1 VTAPA
6 RALLQRTSV
15 LSAVTRLAG
24 GWRRMRP
31 FVGISRVQL
40 GALVVASIAAGLVE
54 ASLLALIATIGTA
67 LGTGAQEL
75 GVDLGVVDLHISL
88 NGAFI
93 VGFVLAAARAV
104 LNAIVAY
111 LPAAMSANAMASL
124 RRQLFNA
131 FLDTSWRVQATDR
144 LGQFETVLT
153 GHVGNASMAVVAL
166 GQALSSFAMFSA
178 LLVMALAISPPTA
191 LLLGLLSMSLFFVM
205 RPLSRRTGG
214 HSDALTRQ
222 ATEYTQGSQE
232 IVRLAEETQV
242 FGASA
247 DYRRRFTDH
256 IEGLRLPLLR
266 TRYLSRL
273 VPVLYQSLALT
284 ILLLALFVVSRAT
297 DAPLASLTAVVL
309 LLVRSLAYGQEL
321 QASFTK
327 MHELMPFMDRVRETI
342 DRYRATPRQSGP
354 DPLPVIRRLGM
365 SDVGFSYTGTPVLR
379 HIDFE
384 VRAGEAIGIVG
395 PSGAG
400 KSTLVQILLRL
411 REPDR
416 GALVVNGDLDVRDVS
431 LADWQRAVA
440 YVPQAPQLMHGTVAD
455 NIRYHRA
462 HVTLDDVVHAARL
475 AHVHED
481 IVAMP
486 DGYDTMLDD
495 RTAPVSGG
503 QKQRL
508 CLARAL
514 AARPSVLVLDEPT
527 SALDVRSEMLVQR
540 SLESLKGR
548 MTMFMVAH
556 RMSTLFICD
565 RVMVVVDGAL
575 DAFDDPERL
584 RETNPY
590 YRDATE
596 LTHRQSGA
604 V

>member
-1 VTAPA
+1 MTAPA
-6 RALLQRTSV
+6 FTVLRRSSALASLK
-15 LSAVTRLAG
+15 RLVD

-31 FVGISRVQL
+31 FVGISRIQL
-40 GALVVASIAAGLVE
+40 TALVVASLAAGLVE

-67 LGTGAQEL
+67 LGTGNDQL
-75 GVDLGVVDLHISL
+75 GIDLGIFEASISL

-93 VGFVLAAARAV
+93 LGFLLAAARAV
-104 LNAIVAY
+104 LNAVVAY

-124 RRQLFNA
+124 RRQLFDA
-131 FLDTSWRVQATDR
+131 FLGTSWRVQATDR
-144 LGQFETVLT
+144 LGHFETVMT

-166 GQALSSFAMFSA
+166 GQALSSFAMFTA
-178 LLVMALAISPPTA
+178 LLVVAVTISPPTA

-214 HSDALTRQ
+214 HSNELTKQ
-222 ATEYTQGSQE
+222 GTEYTQVSQE

-242 FGASA
+242 FGASP
-247 DYRRRFTDH
+247 DYRRRFTDR
-256 IEGLRLPLLR
+256 IELVRLPLLR

-342 DRYRATPRQSGP
+342 DRYRATPRQTGLQ
-354 DPLPVIRRLGM
+354 PLPMIRRLGM
-365 SDVGFSYTGTPVLR
+365 SDVGFSYTGAPVLR
-379 HIDFE
+379 NIDFE

-416 GALVVNGDLDVRDVS
+416 GALVVNDDIDVRDVS

-440 YVPQAPQLMHGTVAD
+440 YVPQAPQLMHGTVTD
-455 NIRYHRA
+455 NIRYHRS
-462 HVTLDDVVHAARL
+462 HVTFDDVVHAARL
-475 AHVHED
+475 AHVHDD
-481 IVAMP
+481 IIAMP
-486 DGYDTMLDD
+486 DGYETVLDD

-514 AARPSVLVLDEPT
+514 AARPAVLVLDEPT

-548 MTMFMVAH
+548 MIMFMVAH

-565 RVMVVVDGAL
+565 RVMVVVDGEV
-575 DAFDDPERL
+575 DAFDTPERL
-584 RETNPY
+584 REGNPY
-590 YRDATE
+590 YRDAIE
-596 LTHRQSGA
+596 LTRRQSGS

>member
-6 RALLQRTSV
+6 LTLLQRSSLLASV
-15 LSAVTRLAG
+15 KRLVD

-31 FVGISRVQL
+31 FVGISRLQL
-40 GALVVASIAAGLVE
+40 TALVIASLAAGLVE

-67 LGTGAQEL
+67 LGTGADQL
-75 GVDLGVVDLHISL
+75 GIDLGIFEINISL

-93 VGFVLAAARAV
+93 VGFLLAAARAV
-104 LNAIVAY
+104 LNAVVAY

-124 RRQLFNA
+124 RQQLFDS
-131 FLDTSWRVQATDR
+131 FLGTSWRVQATDR
-144 LGQFETVLT
+144 LGHFETVMT

-166 GQALSSFAMFSA
+166 GQALSSFAMFTA
-178 LLVMALAISPPTA
+178 LLVMAVTISPPTA
-191 LLLGLLSMSLFFVM
+191 VLLGLLSMSLFFVM

-214 HSDALTRQ
+214 HSNELTKQ
-222 ATEYTQGSQE
+222 GTEYTQVSQE

-242 FGASA
+242 FGASP
-247 DYRRRFTDH
+247 DYRRRFTDR
-256 IEGLRLPLLR
+256 IELVRLPLLR

-342 DRYRATPRQSGP
+342 DRYRATPRQTGHR
-354 DPLPVIRRLGM
+354 PLPMIRRLGM
-365 SDVGFSYTGTPVLR
+365 SDVGFSYTGAPVLR

-416 GALVVNGDLDVRDVS
+416 GALVVNDGIDVRDVS

-440 YVPQAPQLMHGTVAD
+440 YVPQAPQLMHGTVTD
-455 NIRYHRA
+455 NIRYHRP
-462 HVTLDDVVHAARL
+462 HVTFDDVVQAARL
-475 AHVHED
+475 AHVHDD

-486 DGYDTMLDD
+486 DGYETVLDD

-514 AARPSVLVLDEPT
+514 AARPAVLVLDEPT

-548 MTMFMVAH
+548 MIMFMVAH
-556 RMSTLFICD
+556 RMSTLFICG
-565 RVMVVVDGAL
+565 RVMVVVDGEL
-575 DAFDDPERL
+575 DAFDTPERL
-584 RETNPY
+584 REVNPY
-590 YRDATE
+590 YRDAME
-596 LTHRQSGA
+596 LTRRQSGA

>member
-1 VTAPA
+1 
-6 RALLQRTSV
+6 
-15 LSAVTRLAG
+15 
-24 GWRRMRP
+24 MRP
-31 FVGISRVQL
+31 FVGISRPQL
-40 GALVVASIAAGLVE
+40 AALVAASLAAGVVE

-67 LGTGAQEL
+67 LGTGDDQL
-75 GVDLGVVDLHISL
+75 GIDLGVVNVHIGM

-93 VGFVLAAARAV
+93 VGFLLAAARAL
-104 LNAIVAY
+104 LNAVAAY

-124 RRQLFNA
+124 RQQLFDA
-131 FLDTSWRVQATDR
+131 FLGTSWRVQATDR
-144 LGQFETVLT
+144 LGNFETVMT

-166 GQALSSFAMFSA
+166 GQALSSLAMFIA
-178 LLVMALAISPPTA
+178 LLVMALTISPPTA
-191 LLLGLLSMSLFFVM
+191 ILLGLLSMSLFFVM

-214 HSDALTRQ
+214 HSGELTKQ
-222 ATEYTQGSQE
+222 ATEYTQVSQE

-247 DYRRRFTDH
+247 DFRRRFTDR
-256 IEGLRLPLLR
+256 IELVRVPLLR

-342 DRYRATPRQSGP
+342 DRYQATPRQSGEL
-354 DPLPVIRRLGM
+354 PLPMIRRLGM
-365 SDVGFSYTGTPVLR
+365 SDVGFSYTGAPVLR
-379 HIDFE
+379 HIDFS
-384 VRAGEAIGIVG
+384 VDTGEAIGIVG

-411 REPDR
+411 REPDH
-416 GALVVNGDLDVRDVS
+416 GALVVNDERDVRDVS

-462 HVTLDDVVHAARL
+462 HVTFEDVVQAARL

-481 IVAMP
+481 IITMP
-486 DGYDTMLDD
+486 DGYDTVLDD

-527 SALDVRSEMLVQR
+527 SALDVRSEMLVQQ

-565 RVMVVVDGAL
+565 RVMVVVDGEL
-575 DAFDDPERL
+575 DAFDTPERL
-584 RETNPY
+584 RAENPY
-590 YRDATE
+590 YRDAVE
-596 LTHRQSGA
+596 LTHRQSGS

>member
-6 RALLQRTSV
+6 FTLFQRSSLLSSV
-15 LSAVTRLAG
+15 QRLAV
-24 GWRRMRP
+24 GWRRIRP
-31 FVGISRVQL
+31 FVGVSRVQL
-40 GALVVASIAAGLVE
+40 AVLVVASIAAGLVE

-67 LGTGAQEL
+67 LGTGAEEL
-75 GVDLGVVDLHISL
+75 GIDLGVFEFHISL

-93 VGFVLAAARAV
+93 VGFLLAAARAL
-104 LNAIVAY
+104 LNAVAAY

-124 RRQLFNA
+124 RRQLFDA

-178 LLVMALAISPPTA
+178 LLVMALTISPPTA

-214 HSDALTRQ
+214 HSDELTRQ

-242 FGASA
+242 FGASP
-247 DYRRRFTDH
+247 DYRRRFTDQ
-256 IEGLRLPLLR
+256 IESLRLPLLR

-342 DRYRATPRQSGP
+342 DRYRATPRQSGQN
-354 DPLPVIRRLGM
+354 PLPMIRRLGM

-379 HIDFE
+379 NIDFE
-384 VRAGEAIGIVG
+384 VSAGEAVGIVG

-462 HVTLDDVVHAARL
+462 HVTFDDVVHAARL

-565 RVMVVVDGAL
+565 RVMVVVDGRL

-590 YRDATE
+590 YRDAIE

>member
-1 VTAPA
+1 
-6 RALLQRTSV
+6 
-15 LSAVTRLAG
+15 
-24 GWRRMRP
+24 MRP

-40 GALVVASIAAGLVE
+40 AVLVVVSLAAGLVE

-67 LGTGAQEL
+67 LGTGADQL
-75 GVDLGVVDLHISL
+75 DIDLGIFEMHIGL

-93 VGFVLAAARAV
+93 VGFLLAAARAV
-104 LNAIVAY
+104 LNAVVAY

-124 RRQLFNA
+124 RQQLFDA
-131 FLDTSWRVQATDR
+131 FLGTSWRVQATDR
-144 LGQFETVLT
+144 LGHFETVMT

-178 LLVMALAISPPTA
+178 LLVIAVTISPPTA
-191 LLLGLLSMSLFFVM
+191 GLLGLLSMSLFFVM

-214 HSDALTRQ
+214 YSHELTKQ
-222 ATEYTQGSQE
+222 GTEYTQVSQE

-247 DYRRRFTDH
+247 DYRGRFTDQ
-256 IEGLRLPLLR
+256 IERVRLPLLR

-309 LLVRSLAYGQEL
+309 LLVRSLAYGQEM
-321 QASFTK
+321 QASFTR

-342 DRYRATPRQSGP
+342 DRYRQTPRQTGRS
-354 DPLPVIRRLGM
+354 PLPMIRRLGM
-365 SDVGFSYTGTPVLR
+365 TDVGFSYTDAPVLR

-411 REPDR
+411 REPDG
-416 GALVVNGDLDVRDVS
+416 GALVVNDDLDVRDVS

-440 YVPQAPQLMHGTVAD
+440 YVPQAPQLMHGTVTD

-462 HVTLDDVVHAARL
+462 HVTFDDVVHAARL

-486 DGYDTMLDD
+486 DGYDTVLDD

-514 AARPSVLVLDEPT
+514 AARPAVLVLDEPT

-540 SLESLKGR
+540 SLESLKGQ
-548 MTMFMVAH
+548 MTLFMVAH

-565 RVMVVVDGAL
+565 RVMVVVDGGL
-575 DAFDDPERL
+575 NAFDTPEQL
-584 RETNPY
+584 RDTNPY